1 MRKNPIRELTLAAML
16 GAVYAVLTMILPIP
30 QYIGVQVRLAEAL
43 TVLPFL
49 FPAATPG
56 LFVGCLIANLLS
68 PYGLLDVV
76 AGSAATLIACLWTQ
90 RLKNRWLAPLPAV
103 VCNAVIVGA
112 VIAFAQTGVGPAFWT
127 AYALNA
133 LSVGLGEL
141 IASMLLGSLLLS
153 ALPKIP
159 TFRAMIP
166 PDRLKLV
173 EDKRNAEFQVS

>member
-1 MRKNPIRELTLAAML
+1 MPKNSVRELTIAAML
-16 GAVYAVLTMILPIP
+16 GAAYAVLTMVLPIP
-30 QYIGVQVRLAEAL
+30 QYAGVQIRLAEAL

-68 PYGLLDVV
+68 PYGLLDVI
-76 AGSAATLIACLWTQ
+76 AGSSATLLACLWTQ

-112 VIAFAQTGVGPAFWT
+112 VIAFAQTGFGPAFRM
-127 AYALNA
+127 AFLLNA

-141 IASMLLGSLLLS
+141 IASFVLGSILLTTL
-153 ALPKIP
+153 ARIP

-166 PDRLKLV
+166 RDRLKLA
-173 EDKRNAEFQVS
+173 EDRQNVEFQT

>member
-1 MRKNPIRELTLAAML
+1 MPKNPVRELTVAAML
-16 GAVYAVLTMILPIP
+16 GAAYAVLTMVLPIP
-30 QYIGVQVRLAEAL
+30 QYAGVQIRLAEAL

-68 PYGLLDVV
+68 PYGLLDVI
-76 AGSAATLIACLWTQ
+76 AGSSATLLACLWTQ

-112 VIAFAQTGVGPAFWT
+112 VIAFAQTGLGPAFRM
-127 AYALNA
+127 AYLLNA
-133 LSVGLGEL
+133 LGVGLGEL
-141 IASMLLGSLLLS
+141 LSSYVLGSMLLS
-153 ALPKIP
+153 AMVRIP

-166 PDRLKLV
+166 RDRLKLM
-173 EDKRNAEFQVS
+173 EERGSLELQV

>member
-1 MRKNPIRELTLAAML
+1 MRKNSVRDLTLAAML
-16 GAVYAVLTMILPIP
+16 GAAYAVLTMVLPIP
-30 QYIGVQVRLAEAL
+30 QYAGIQIRLAEAL

-49 FPAATPG
+49 FPFATPG

-76 AGSAATLIACLWTQ
+76 AGSSATLLACLWTQ

-103 VCNAVIVGA
+103 ICNAVIVGA
-112 VIAFAQTGVGPAFWT
+112 VIAFAQTGIGPAFG
-127 AYALNA
+127 AAFVLNA
-133 LSVGLGEL
+133 LSVGFGEL
-141 IASMLLGSLLLS
+141 IASMILGSLLLS

-166 PDRLKLV
+166 AERLALV
-173 EDKRNAEFQVS
+173 TGKEKAEYQM

>member
-1 MRKNPIRELTLAAML
+1 MRKNSVREMTLAAML
-16 GAVYAVLTMILPIP
+16 GAVYAVLTMVLPIP
-30 QYIGVQVRLAEAL
+30 QYLGVQVRLAEAL

-76 AGSAATLIACLWTQ
+76 AGSTATLLACMWTQ

-103 VCNAVIVGA
+103 ICNAVVVGA
-112 VIAFAQTGVGPAFWT
+112 VIAFSQTGFGPAFLP
-127 AYALNA
+127 AYVINA
-133 LSVGLGEL
+133 VSVGLGEL
-141 IASMLLGSLLLS
+141 IASVILGSLLLS

-159 TFRAMIP
+159 AFRGMIP
-166 PDRLKLV
+166 AERLALV
-173 EDKRNAEFQVS
+173 DGKRNVQFQS